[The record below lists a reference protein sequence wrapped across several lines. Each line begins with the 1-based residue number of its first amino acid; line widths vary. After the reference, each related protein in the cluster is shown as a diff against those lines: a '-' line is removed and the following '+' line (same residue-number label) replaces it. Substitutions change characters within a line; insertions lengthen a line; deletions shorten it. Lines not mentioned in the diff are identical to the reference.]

1 MIAAIY
7 ARKANDQ
14 GDRADEEKS
23 GARQKEH
30 ARAYATRKGWTVA
43 ADHVYTDDA
52 ISGGIF
58 GEKRP
63 GLYRLVNAVQARPPF
78 QVLVVMDQSRLGR
91 EQDEVPV
98 VLRRLTQAGVRV
110 FCYLTDT
117 EIKRGTAVEKFQAN
131 AVAFVDEMAR
141 EQGRQRSK
149 DAMVRKA
156 RQGHVTG
163 EEGLAIGAIFRPQ
176 YAPLGQTYA
185 EAR

>member
-1 MIAAIY
+1 
-7 ARKANDQ
+7 
-14 GDRADEEKS
+14 
-23 GARQKEH
+23 
-30 ARAYATRKGWTVA
+30 
-43 ADHVYTDDA
+43 VYTNDA

-63 GLYRLVNAVQARPPF
+63 GLYRLLNAVQARPPF